1 MDIDTLN
8 KKIKDIIADVLAV
21 DEKKVVPEASFD
33 TDLAADSLDY
43 TALAA
48 AFEDEFDVKIT
59 NDELMEIKKVKDVLD
74 ILSKK
79 IDIEKI

>member
-8 KKIKDIIADVLAV
+8 KKVKYIIADVLAV
-21 DEKKVVPEASFD
+21 DENKVVLDASFD

-48 AFEDEFDVKIT
+48 ALEDEFDVKIT
-59 NDELMEIKKVKDVLD
+59 NDELMEIKKVEDVLS

-79 IDIEKI
+79 LGIKK